1 MNNPLISV
9 VMSAYN
15 AEKFVARAIQSILSQ
30 SYGNFEFI
38 IINDG
43 STDKTSQIIQGF
55 TDDRIIFIN
64 KKQNA
69 GISLAR
75 NDGLNI
81 ATGEYI
87 AVVDADD
94 ESLPERFNLQID
106 FMAKNQ
112 DIDVLGTAMF
122 FVVNNKKKLLS
133 RPELHEQC
141 LHYLVV
147 NPCCFHPT
155 VMIRKTAL
163 NNMEYDLKYPN
174 AEDYK
179 LWIDLA
185 KNGAK
190 FANLQTPLL
199 NYHWHGNNISITKR
213 NEQVEYANMAR
224 KDYMAYFLG
233 SDTDGYAELLFD
245 ANKPASLQ
253 ELSQFYDSIAKNK
266 KRPMLR
272 FFRIYI
278 QENICSIDYQ
288 FKHRVKVLLLFY
300 YLAYKIRNQLKI
312 IIRRHCAV
320 IWPHG

>member
-43 STDKTSQIIQGF
+43 STDKTRQIIQGF

-106 FMAKNQ
+106 FMEKNQ
-112 DIDVLGTAMF
+112 
-122 FVVNNKKKLLS
+122 
-133 RPELHEQC
+133 
-141 LHYLVV
+141 
-147 NPCCFHPT
+147 
-155 VMIRKTAL
+155 
-163 NNMEYDLKYPN
+163 
-174 AEDYK
+174 
-179 LWIDLA
+179 
-185 KNGAK
+185 
-190 FANLQTPLL
+190 
-199 NYHWHGNNISITKR
+199 
-213 NEQVEYANMAR
+213 
-224 KDYMAYFLG
+224 
-233 SDTDGYAELLFD
+233 
-245 ANKPASLQ
+245 
-253 ELSQFYDSIAKNK
+253 
-266 KRPMLR
+266 
-272 FFRIYI
+272 
-278 QENICSIDYQ
+278 
-288 FKHRVKVLLLFY
+288 
-300 YLAYKIRNQLKI
+300 
-312 IIRRHCAV
+312 
-320 IWPHG
+320 

>member
-1 MNNPLISV
+1 
-9 VMSAYN
+9 
-15 AEKFVARAIQSILSQ
+15 
-30 SYGNFEFI
+30 
-38 IINDG
+38 
-43 STDKTSQIIQGF
+43 
-55 TDDRIIFIN
+55 
-64 KKQNA
+64 
-69 GISLAR
+69 
-75 NDGLNI
+75 
-81 ATGEYI
+81 
-87 AVVDADD
+87 
-94 ESLPERFNLQID
+94 
-106 FMAKNQ
+106 
-112 DIDVLGTAMF
+112 MF

-199 NYHWHGNNISITKR
+199 NYHWHGSNISITKR
-213 NEQVEYANMAR
+213 NEQIEYANMAR

-288 FKHRVKVLLLFY
+288 FKHRVKILLLFY
-300 YLAYKIRNQLKI
+300 YLAYKIKAPQCFEW
-312 IIRRHCAV
+312 IRLRAR
-320 IWPHG
+320 P